1 MYNPITKV
9 METNFIK
16 SKLFDVL
23 QSSEFINI
31 DQNDIN
37 RFFDGVSQI
46 DMVISSGNSCDI
58 RTLILDSINSIQDRN
73 INKCISKILFIIRL
87 PKGNNFLIENVE
99 GVYEIIEFIDN
110 EVEITWGISTWDYL
124 QEQQVEL
131 IFIVGF

>member
-31 DQNDIN
+31 DQNDIT

>member
-1 MYNPITKV
+1 

>member
-1 MYNPITKV
+1 

-31 DQNDIN
+31 DQNDIT